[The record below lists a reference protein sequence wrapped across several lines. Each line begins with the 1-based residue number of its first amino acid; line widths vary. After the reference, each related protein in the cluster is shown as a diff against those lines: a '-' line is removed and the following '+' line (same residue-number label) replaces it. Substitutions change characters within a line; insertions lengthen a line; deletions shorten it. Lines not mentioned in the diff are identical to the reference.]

1 MQVHQNTVQPP
12 LLGIIGFGAFARLMA
27 RQLGVH
33 FRIRAYDPAFTTGPL
48 EGQTA
53 VEITDM
59 ASAARCPIVVLATP
73 VSALEDAIAG
83 IAPHLG
89 AGTLVLDVG
98 SVKVIPA
105 EIMARGLP
113 PNVDIVATHPL
124 FGPQSARDGVAGLKI
139 AVCPIRGR
147 RGLRVAAFLRHV
159 LGLDVIVTTPEA
171 HDRDAAVVQ
180 GLTHLIAKVL
190 VKMEPLPTRMT
201 TRSFDLIMQA
211 VGMVRHDSPAV
222 FQAIERSNPY
232 ALAVRNRFFT
242 LAAALDQELED
253 HAADASAASLPE
265 GAASAL
271 QTSMAHRSRENVHN
285 DDPSDDQ
292 TKPEQGR
299 PIQALFEPYPAHG

>member
-1 MQVHQNTVQPP
+1 MQVPHNTAQLP

-27 RQLGVH
+27 HHLGAH
-33 FRIRAYDPAFTTGPL
+33 FRIRAYDPALPAGSM
-48 EGQTA
+48 EGLPA

-73 VSALEDAIAG
+73 VSALKDVLAD

-113 PNVDIVATHPL
+113 SDVDIVATHPL
-124 FGPQSARDGVAGLKI
+124 FGPQSARDGLAGLKI

-147 RGLRVAAFLRHV
+147 RGLRVAAFLRRA
-159 LGLDVIVTTPEA
+159 LGLDVIVTTPQA

-211 VGMVRHDSPAV
+211 VGMVRYDAPAV

-232 ALAVRNRFFT
+232 AAAVRNRFFT
-242 LAAALDQELED
+242 LAAALDLELED
-253 HAADASAASLPE
+253 HAAKA
-265 GAASAL
+265 GTTAL
-271 QTSMAHRSRENVHN
+271 QASMADRAREDVNHN
-285 DDPSDDQ
+285 DAGDDQ
-292 TKPEQGR
+292 TQAEKGR
-299 PIQALFEPYPAHG
+299 PIQALLEPYPAHS